1 MATPRTGDHVN
12 DIERQFVALR
22 EGQLHLRRLEAHANA
37 TNLPAPA
44 VLLLHP
50 SPASSWVMQGLMIE
64 LRKAGCNAALI
75 APDTL
80 GNGDSAP
87 PGIDRP
93 DIAYFAD
100 SMRRMMEELGLDRVD
115 MYGSHTGARIACEFA
130 AAYPDR
136 VRRVIL
142 DGIIEYDDDMRN
154 AILENYAPRVEPD
167 EFGRHFVWAF
177 NFVRD
182 QALHFPWFMRDPEHR
197 LSGPVP
203 PAAVLHRA
211 ALDVLKALDTYSD
224 PYIAAFKYPAYE
236 RMPKVEAPV
245 LLLKPDTEL
254 PVLRAAVAKA
264 ASLLRDAH
272 VATITGG
279 ETAKARAIVGFLTP
293 EQ

>member
-1 MATPRTGDHVN
+1 MN

-37 TNLPAPA
+37 ANLPVPA

-50 SPASSWVMQGLMIE
+50 SPASSWFMQGLMIE
-64 LRKAGCNAALI
+64 LRRAGCNAALI

-87 PGIDRP
+87 PGIDQP

-100 SMRRMMEELGLDRVD
+100 SMRRMIDALALDRVD
-115 MYGSHTGARIACEFA
+115 LYGSHTGARIACEFA
-130 AAYPDR
+130 AAHPDR
-136 VRRVIL
+136 VRRVVL

-203 PAAVLHRA
+203 PAALLHRA

-224 PYIAAFKYPAYE
+224 PYIAAFKYRAYE

-245 LLLKPDTEL
+245 LLLKPESEL
-254 PVLRAAVAKA
+254 PVLQSAVAKA
-264 ASLLRDAH
+264 ASLLRDGR
-272 VATITGG
+272 VATIAGG
-279 ETAKARAIVGFLTP
+279 DTAKARAIARFLTP

>member
-1 MATPRTGDHVN
+1 
-12 DIERQFVALR
+12 
-22 EGQLHLRRLEAHANA
+22 
-37 TNLPAPA
+37 
-44 VLLLHP
+44 
-50 SPASSWVMQGLMIE
+50 MIE
-64 LRKAGCNAALI
+64 LRKAGCNAELI

-87 PGIDRP
+87 PGMDCP

-100 SMRRMMEELGLDRVD
+100 SMRRMMDELGLDRVD
-115 MYGSHTGARIACEFA
+115 VYGSHTGARIACEFA
-130 AAYPDR
+130 AAFPDR

-203 PAAVLHRA
+203 PVAVLHRA
-211 ALDVLKALDTYSD
+211 ALDVLKALDTYAD
-224 PYIAAFKYPAYE
+224 PYIAAFRYRAYE
-236 RMPKVEAPV
+236 RMPLVEAPV

-254 PVLRAAVAKA
+254 PVLQAAVAKA
-264 ASLLRDAH
+264 ASLLRDGH
-272 VATITGG
+272 VATMAGG
-279 ETAKARAIVGFLTP
+279 DAAKARAIAGFLTAG
-293 EQ
+293 Q

>member
-1 MATPRTGDHVN
+1 MN

-22 EGQLHLRRLEAHANA
+22 EGQLHLRRLEAHASA
-37 TNLPAPA
+37 TNLPVPA

-50 SPASSWVMQGLMIE
+50 SPASSWFMQGLMIE

-87 PGIDRP
+87 PGIDQP

-100 SMRRMMEELGLDRVD
+100 SMRRMIDGLGLDRVD
-115 MYGSHTGARIACEFA
+115 LYGSHTGARIACEFA

-136 VRRVIL
+136 VRRVVL

-197 LSGPVP
+197 LNGPVP
-203 PAAVLHRA
+203 PAALLHRA

-224 PYIAAFKYPAYE
+224 PYIAAFKYRAYE

-245 LLLKPDTEL
+245 LLLKPESEL
-254 PVLRAAVAKA
+254 PVLQSAVAKA
-264 ASLLRDAH
+264 ASLLRDGR
-272 VATITGG
+272 VATIAGG
-279 ETAKARAIVGFLTP
+279 DTAKARAIARFLTP
-293 EQ
+293 EP

>member
-1 MATPRTGDHVN
+1 MN
-12 DIERQFVALR
+12 DIERQFVALS
-22 EGQLHLRRLEAHANA
+22 EGQLHLRRLEASAED
-37 TNLPAPA
+37 TSIPL
-44 VLLLHP
+44 VLLHP
-50 SPASSWVMQGLMIE
+50 SPASSWFMQGLMIE

-87 PGIDRP
+87 PGIDQP

-100 SMRRMMEELGLDRVD
+100 SMLRMMDELALDRVD

-136 VRRVIL
+136 ARRIVL
-142 DGIIEYDDDMRN
+142 DGIIEYEDDMRN

-211 ALDVLKALDTYSD
+211 ALDVLKTLDTYSD
-224 PYIAAFKYPAYE
+224 PYIAAFKYRAYE
-236 RMPKVEAPV
+236 RMPGIKAPV

-254 PVLRAAVAKA
+254 PVLQAAVAKA
-264 ASLLRDAH
+264 ASLLPDSRI
-272 VATITGG
+272 ATVTGG
-279 ETAKARAIVGFLTP
+279 DAAKAEAIACFLAP
-293 EQ
+293 

>member
-1 MATPRTGDHVN
+1 MATPRNGDHVN

-22 EGQLHLRRLEAHANA
+22 EGQLHLRRLEAHADGA
-37 TNLPAPA
+37 SPVVPA

-50 SPASSWVMQGLMIE
+50 SPASSWFMQGLMIE

-100 SMRRMMEELGLDRVD
+100 SMRRMMDELGLDRVD
-115 MYGSHTGARIACEFA
+115 MYGAHTGARIACEFA
-130 AAYPDR
+130 AAFPDR
-136 VRRVIL
+136 VRRVVL

-224 PYIAAFKYPAYE
+224 PYIAAFKYRAYE
-236 RMPKVEAPV
+236 RMPGIKAPV
-245 LLLKPDTEL
+245 LLLSPETEL
-254 PVLRAAVAKA
+254 PMLQAAVAKA
-264 ASLLRDAH
+264 ASLLRDGRI
-272 VATITGG
+272 ATVTGDNA
-279 ETAKARAIVGFLTP
+279 AKAEAIASFLAP
-293 EQ
+293 

>member
-1 MATPRTGDHVN
+1 MN

-22 EGQLHLRRLEAHANA
+22 EGQLHLRRLEAHAGGA
-37 TNLPAPA
+37 SPVVPA

-50 SPASSWVMQGLMIE
+50 SPASSWFLQGLMIE
-64 LRKAGCNAALI
+64 LRKAGCDAALI

-87 PGIDRP
+87 PGIDHP

-100 SMRRMMEELGLDRVD
+100 SMRRMIDALGLDRVD
-115 MYGSHTGARIACEFA
+115 LYGSHTGARIACEFA

-136 VRRVIL
+136 VRRVVL

-154 AILENYAPRVEPD
+154 AILENYAPRIEPD
-167 EFGRHFVWAF
+167 EFGRQFVWAF

-224 PYIAAFKYPAYE
+224 PYIAAFEYQAYE
-236 RMPKVEAPV
+236 RMPNIEAPV
-245 LLLKPDTEL
+245 LLLKPDSEL

-264 ASLLRDAH
+264 ASLLRDGR

-279 ETAKARAIVGFLTP
+279 NTAKAKAIASFLTA

>member
-1 MATPRTGDHVN
+1 MATLRTGYLVN

-22 EGQLHLRRLEAHANA
+22 EGQLHLRRLEAHANG
-37 TNLPAPA
+37 TNLPVPA

-50 SPASSWVMQGLMIE
+50 SPASSWFMQGLMIE

-87 PGIDRP
+87 PGMDRP

-100 SMRRMMEELGLDRVD
+100 SMRRMMDELGLDRVD

-136 VRRVIL
+136 VRRVVL
-142 DGIIEYDDDMRN
+142 DGIIEYGGDMRN

-224 PYIAAFKYPAYE
+224 PYIAAFKYRAYE
-236 RMPKVEAPV
+236 RMPGIKAPV
-245 LLLKPDTEL
+245 LLLKPDSEL
-254 PVLRAAVAKA
+254 PVLKAAVAKA
-264 ASLLRDAH
+264 ASLLRDAR
-272 VATITGG
+272 VATVTGG
-279 ETAKARAIVGFLTP
+279 NAAKAEAIAGFLAH
-293 EQ
+293 

>member
-1 MATPRTGDHVN
+1 MATPRNGDHVN

-22 EGQLHLRRLEAHANA
+22 EGQLHLRRLEAHADGA
-37 TNLPAPA
+37 SPVVPA

-50 SPASSWVMQGLMIE
+50 SPASSWFMQGLMIE

-100 SMRRMMEELGLDRVD
+100 SMRRMMDELGLDRVD
-115 MYGSHTGARIACEFA
+115 MYGSHTGARIACEYA
-130 AAYPDR
+130 AAFPDR

-224 PYIAAFKYPAYE
+224 PYIAAFKYRAYE
-236 RMPKVEAPV
+236 RMPGIEAPV
-245 LLLKPDTEL
+245 LLLKPDSEL
-254 PVLRAAVAKA
+254 PVLKAAVAKA
-264 ASLLRDAH
+264 ASLLRDGH

-279 ETAKARAIVGFLTP
+279 DRAKARAIAGFLAS

>member
-1 MATPRTGDHVN
+1 MATLRSEDHVN
-12 DIERQFVALR
+12 DIERRFVALR
-22 EGQLHLRRLEAHANA
+22 EGQLHLRCLEPPAEG
-37 TNLPAPA
+37 TNLPVPA

-50 SPASSWVMQGLMIE
+50 SPASSWFMQGLMLE
-64 LRKAGCNAALI
+64 LRKAGCKAALI

-100 SMRRMMEELGLDRVD
+100 SMRRMMDELALHRVD

-136 VRRVIL
+136 VRRVVL
-142 DGIIEYDDDMRN
+142 DGIIEYEDDMRN

-203 PAAVLHRA
+203 PATVLHRA
-211 ALDVLKALDTYSD
+211 ALDVLKALDTYAD
-224 PYIAAFKYPAYE
+224 PYIAAFQYRAYE
-236 RMPKVEAPV
+236 RMPSLEAPV
-245 LLLKPDTEL
+245 LLLKPETEL
-254 PVLRAAVAKA
+254 PVLQAAVAKA
-264 ASLLRDAH
+264 ASLLPDGRI
-272 VATITGG
+272 ATVTGG
-279 ETAKARAIVGFLTP
+279 DAAKAEAIVGFLAL
-293 EQ
+293 

>member
-1 MATPRTGDHVN
+1 MATPRTGDHLN
-12 DIERQFVALR
+12 DIERQFVALS
-22 EGQLHLRRLEAHANA
+22 EGQLHLRRLEAQ
-37 TNLPAPA
+37 TDDTKPALPA

-50 SPASSWVMQGLMIE
+50 SPASSWFMQGLMLE

-100 SMRRMMEELGLDRVD
+100 SMRRMIDALALDRVD
-115 MYGSHTGARIACEFA
+115 LYGSHTGARIACEFA
-130 AAYPDR
+130 AAFPDR

-142 DGIIEYDDDMRN
+142 DGIIEYDEDMRN

-182 QALHFPWFMRDPEHR
+182 QALHFPWFMRDAEHR
-197 LSGPVP
+197 LNGPVP

-224 PYIAAFKYPAYE
+224 PYIAAFKYRAYE
-236 RMPKVEAPV
+236 RMPGIKAPV
-245 LLLKPDTEL
+245 LLLKPDSEL
-254 PVLRAAVAKA
+254 PVLQAAVAKA
-264 ASLLRDAH
+264 ASLLRDGH

-279 ETAKARAIVGFLTP
+279 DRAKARAIAGFLTP

>member
-1 MATPRTGDHVN
+1 VN

-22 EGQLHLRRLEAHANA
+22 EGQLHLRRLEAQVEGANSA
-37 TNLPAPA
+37 VPA

-50 SPASSWVMQGLMIE
+50 SPASSWFMQGLMVE
-64 LRKAGCNAALI
+64 LRKAGCNATLI

-80 GNGDSAP
+80 GNGDSAT
-87 PGIDRP
+87 PGVDHP

-100 SMRRMMEELGLDRVD
+100 SMRRMVDKLSLERVD
-115 MYGSHTGARIACEFA
+115 LYGSHTGARIACEIA

-136 VRRVIL
+136 VRRVVL

-154 AILENYAPRVEPD
+154 AIIENYAPRMEPD

-197 LSGPVP
+197 LGGPVP

-211 ALDVLKALDTYSD
+211 ALDVLKALDTYAD
-224 PYIAAFKYPAYE
+224 PYIAAFEYRAYE
-236 RMPKVEAPV
+236 RMQQIEAPV
-245 LLLKPDTEL
+245 LLLKPDSEL
-254 PVLRAAVAKA
+254 PVLQAAVAKA
-264 ASLLRDAH
+264 ASLLRDGCI
-272 VATITGG
+272 ATVPGG
-279 ETAKARAIVGFLTP
+279 DTSKAGAIADFLAAVLRN
-293 EQ
+293 E